1 MGESLKVVSAGEY
14 RGRRRS
20 YPPYPSYPTDARKK
34 KGVCMDTTEFNR
46 VNRRIEMGIRK
57 GMRLRVPPL
66 REDQLKAALHI
77 RREYVLKGSELTA
90 AYAAVVEGIRC
101 AVMEQLRDE
110 KNTKLA
116 YSMGVAAGRAF
127 PRDWRRDE

>member
-1 MGESLKVVSAGEY
+1 
-14 RGRRRS
+14 
-20 YPPYPSYPTDARKK
+20 
-34 KGVCMDTTEFNR
+34 MDTTEFNR

-77 RREYVLKGSELTA
+77 RREYVLKGSELKA